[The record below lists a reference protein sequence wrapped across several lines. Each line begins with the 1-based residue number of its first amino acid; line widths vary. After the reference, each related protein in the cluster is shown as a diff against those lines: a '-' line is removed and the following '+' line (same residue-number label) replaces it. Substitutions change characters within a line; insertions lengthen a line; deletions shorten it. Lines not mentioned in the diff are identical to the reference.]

1 MTNFT
6 LYEINKQFQAAMDLY
21 ESAADEIVDT
31 ETGEV
36 RRIADVLDELQLSRK
51 DKIDNIVR
59 FIKNLRSNS
68 EAAMTEA
75 DILMKRANRF
85 DKKAEQ
91 MESYLLSQLG
101 DCKKLETP
109 LYTLKVRVS
118 KSTCCP
124 TDEEAIQR
132 LPEGFWN
139 IKTTVKVTPDKKA
152 IKAALEKGEKL
163 EGCSIVENRRLS
175 IN

>member
-1 MTNFT
+1 MT
-6 LYEINKQFQAAMDLY
+6 LYEINAQFAEAIELY
-21 ESAADEIVDT
+21 ENGVDEIVDT

-36 RRIADVLDELQLSRK
+36 KSLADVLAELNMSREE
-51 DKIDNIVR
+51 KIENTVR
-59 FIKNLRSNS
+59 YIKNLRADSES
-68 EAAMTEA
+68 ARAEAANLIERA
-75 DILMKRANRF
+75 DRF

-91 MESYLLSQLG
+91 LESYLLSQLG
-101 DCKKLETP
+101 ACKKLETP

-152 IKAALEKGEKL
+152 IKAALEKGERL
-163 EGCSIVENRRLS
+163 EGCSIVENKRLS
-175 IN
+175 IS

>member
-1 MTNFT
+1 MT
-6 LYEINKQFQAAMDLY
+6 LYEINEQFSAAMEMY
-21 ESAADEIVDT
+21 EAGVDEVVDT

-36 RRIADVLDELQLSRK
+36 KSLSDVLAELHMSREE
-51 DKIDNIVR
+51 KIENTVR
-59 FIKNLRSNS
+59 YIKNLRADSESARAEASNLM
-68 EAAMTEA
+68 ERA
-75 DILMKRANRF
+75 DRF
-85 DKKAEQ
+85 DKKSEQ
-91 MESYLLSQLG
+91 LESYLLSQLG

-139 IKTTVKVTPDKKA
+139 IKTTVKVAPDKKA

-163 EGCSIVENRRLS
+163 EGCSIVENKRLS
-175 IN
+175 IS

>member
-1 MTNFT
+1 MT
-6 LYEINKQFQAAMDLY
+6 LYEINAQFAEAIELY
-21 ESAADEIVDT
+21 ENGVDGIVDT

-36 RRIADVLDELQLSRK
+36 KSLADVLAELNMSREE
-51 DKIDNIVR
+51 KIENTVR
-59 FIKNLRSNS
+59 YIKNLRADSES
-68 EAAMTEA
+68 ARAEAANLIERA
-75 DILMKRANRF
+75 DRF

-91 MESYLLSQLG
+91 LESYLLSQLG
-101 DCKKLETP
+101 ACKKLETP
-109 LYTLKVRVS
+109 LYTLKVRTS

-139 IKTTVKVTPDKKA
+139 IKTTVKITPDKKA

-163 EGCSIVENRRLS
+163 EGCSIVENKRLS

>member
-1 MTNFT
+1 MT
-6 LYEINKQFQAAMDLY
+6 LYEINAQFAEAIELY
-21 ESAADEIVDT
+21 ENGVDEVVDT

-36 RRIADVLDELQLSRK
+36 KSLADVLNELHISREE
-51 DKIDNIVR
+51 KIENTVR
-59 FIKNLRSNS
+59 YIKNLRADSES
-68 EAAMTEA
+68 ARAEAANLIERA
-75 DILMKRANRF
+75 DRF

-91 MESYLLSQLG
+91 LEAYLLSQLG
-101 DCKKLETP
+101 ACKKLETP

-163 EGCSIVENRRLS
+163 EGCSIVENKRLS

>member
-1 MTNFT
+1 MT
-6 LYEINKQFQAAMDLY
+6 LYEINEQFSAAMEMY
-21 ESAADEIVDT
+21 ENGVDEIVDT

-36 RRIADVLDELQLSRK
+36 KSLADVLAELNMSREQ
-51 DKIDNIVR
+51 KIENTVR
-59 FIKNLRSNS
+59 YIKNLRADSESARAEASNLV
-68 EAAMTEA
+68 ERA
-75 DILMKRANRF
+75 DRF

-91 MESYLLSQLG
+91 LEAYLLSQLG

-109 LYTLKVRVS
+109 LYTVKVRTS

-163 EGCSIVENRRLS
+163 EGCSIVENKRLS

>member
-1 MTNFT
+1 MT
-6 LYEINKQFQAAMDLY
+6 LYAINEQFAAAMEMY
-21 ESAADEIVDT
+21 EAGVDEVVDT

-36 RRIADVLDELQLSRK
+36 KSLADVLAELNMSREQ
-51 DKIDNIVR
+51 KIDNTVR
-59 FIKNLRSNS
+59 YIKNLRADSESARAEASNLV
-68 EAAMTEA
+68 ERA
-75 DILMKRANRF
+75 DRF

-91 MESYLLSQLG
+91 LESYLLSQLG

-109 LYTLKVRVS
+109 LYTLKVRTT

>member
-1 MTNFT
+1 MT
-6 LYEINKQFQAAMDLY
+6 LYEINAQFAEAIELY
-21 ESAADEIVDT
+21 ENGVDKIVDT

-36 RRIADVLDELQLSRK
+36 KSLADVLAELNMSREE
-51 DKIDNIVR
+51 KIENTVR
-59 FIKNLRSNS
+59 YIKNLRADSES
-68 EAAMTEA
+68 ARAEAANLIERA
-75 DILMKRANRF
+75 DRF

-91 MESYLLSQLG
+91 LESYLLSQLG
-101 DCKKLETP
+101 ACKKLETP

-139 IKTTVKVTPDKKA
+139 IKTTVKITPDKKA

-163 EGCSIVENRRLS
+163 EGCSIVENKRLS

>member
-1 MTNFT
+1 MT
-6 LYEINKQFQAAMDLY
+6 LYEINEQFAAAIELY
-21 ESAADEIVDT
+21 ENGVDEVVDT

-36 RRIADVLDELQLSRK
+36 KSLADVLTELHMSREE
-51 DKIDNIVR
+51 KIENTVR
-59 FIKNLRSNS
+59 YIKNLRADSESARAEASNLV
-68 EAAMTEA
+68 ERA
-75 DILMKRANRF
+75 DRF

-91 MESYLLSQLG
+91 LESYLLSQLG
-101 DCKKLETP
+101 DSKKLETP
-109 LYTLKVRVS
+109 LYTLKVRTT

-163 EGCSIVENRRLS
+163 EGCSIVENKRLS

>member
-1 MTNFT
+1 MT
-6 LYEINKQFQAAMDLY
+6 LYEINAQFAEAIELY
-21 ESAADEIVDT
+21 ENGIDEVVDT

-36 RRIADVLDELQLSRK
+36 KSLADVLAELNMSREQ
-51 DKIDNIVR
+51 KIENTVR
-59 FIKNLRSNS
+59 YIKNLRADSESARAEASNLV
-68 EAAMTEA
+68 ERA
-75 DILMKRANRF
+75 DRF

-91 MESYLLSQLG
+91 LESYLLSQLG
-101 DCKKLETP
+101 DCKKMETP
-109 LYTLKVRVS
+109 LYTLKVRTS

-163 EGCSIVENRRLS
+163 EGCSIVGNKGLRIS
-175 IN
+175 

>member
-1 MTNFT
+1 MT
-6 LYEINKQFQAAMDLY
+6 LYEINEQFAAAIELY
-21 ESAADEIVDT
+21 ENGVDEVVDT

-36 RRIADVLDELQLSRK
+36 KSLADVLAELNMSREQ
-51 DKIDNIVR
+51 KIENTVR
-59 FIKNLRSNS
+59 YIKNLRADSESARAEASNLV
-68 EAAMTEA
+68 ERA
-75 DILMKRANRF
+75 DRF

-91 MESYLLSQLG
+91 LESYLLSQLG
-101 DCKKLETP
+101 DYKKLETP
-109 LYTLKVRVS
+109 LYTVKVRTS

-163 EGCSIVENRRLS
+163 EGCSILENKRLS
-175 IN
+175 IS

>member
-1 MTNFT
+1 MT
-6 LYEINKQFQAAMDLY
+6 LYEINAQFAEAIELY
-21 ESAADEIVDT
+21 ENGVDEVVDT

-36 RRIADVLDELQLSRK
+36 RSLADVLAELNMSRDE
-51 DKIDNIVR
+51 KIENTVR
-59 FIKNLRSNS
+59 YIKNLRADS
-68 EAAMTEA
+68 EAVRAEA
-75 DILMKRANRF
+75 AALIERADRF
-85 DKKAEQ
+85 DKKSEQ
-91 MESYLLSQLG
+91 LESYLLSQLG

-139 IKTTVKVTPDKKA
+139 VKTTVKVTPDKKA

>member
-1 MTNFT
+1 MT
-6 LYEINKQFQAAMDLY
+6 LYEINAQFAEAIELY
-21 ESAADEIVDT
+21 ENGVDGIVDT

-36 RRIADVLDELQLSRK
+36 KSLADVLAELNMSREE
-51 DKIDNIVR
+51 KIENTVR
-59 FIKNLRSNS
+59 YIKNLRADSES
-68 EAAMTEA
+68 ARAEAANLIERA
-75 DILMKRANRF
+75 DRF

-91 MESYLLSQLG
+91 LESYLLSQLG
-101 DCKKLETP
+101 ACKKLETP

-139 IKTTVKVTPDKKA
+139 IKTTVKITPDKKA

-163 EGCSIVENRRLS
+163 EGCSIVENKRLS
-175 IN
+175 IS

>member
-1 MTNFT
+1 MT
-6 LYEINKQFQAAMDLY
+6 LYEINEQFSAAMEMY
-21 ESAADEIVDT
+21 EAGVDEVVDT

-36 RRIADVLDELQLSRK
+36 RSLADVLNELHISREE
-51 DKIDNIVR
+51 KIENTVR
-59 FIKNLRSNS
+59 YIKNLRADSES
-68 EAAMTEA
+68 ARAEAANLIERA
-75 DILMKRANRF
+75 DRF

-91 MESYLLSQLG
+91 LESYLLSQLG

-109 LYTLKVRVS
+109 LYTVKVRTT

-163 EGCSIVENRRLS
+163 EGCSIVENKRLS
-175 IN
+175 IS

>member
-1 MTNFT
+1 MT
-6 LYEINKQFQAAMDLY
+6 LYEINAQFVEAIELY
-21 ESAADEIVDT
+21 ENGVDEVVDT

-36 RRIADVLDELQLSRK
+36 RSLADVLNELHISREE
-51 DKIDNIVR
+51 KIENTVR
-59 FIKNLRSNS
+59 YIKNLRADSES
-68 EAAMTEA
+68 ATAEAANLIERA
-75 DILMKRANRF
+75 DRF

-91 MESYLLSQLG
+91 LESYLLSQLG
-101 DCKKLETP
+101 ACKKLETP

-139 IKTTVKVTPDKKA
+139 IKTTVKITPDKKA

-163 EGCSIVENRRLS
+163 EGCSIVENKRLS

>member
-1 MTNFT
+1 MT
-6 LYEINKQFQAAMDLY
+6 LYEINEQFSAAMEMY
-21 ESAADEIVDT
+21 EAGVDEVVDT

-36 RRIADVLDELQLSRK
+36 KSLADVLAELHMSREE
-51 DKIDNIVR
+51 KIENTVR
-59 FIKNLRSNS
+59 YIKNLRADSES
-68 EAAMTEA
+68 ARAEAANLIERA
-75 DILMKRANRF
+75 DRF

-91 MESYLLSQLG
+91 LEAYLLSQLG
-101 DCKKLETP
+101 DCKKMETP

-132 LPEGFWN
+132 LPKGFWN
-139 IKTTVKVTPDKKA
+139 IKVKVTPDKKA

-163 EGCSIVENRRLS
+163 EGCSIVENKRLS
-175 IN
+175 IS

>member
-1 MTNFT
+1 MT
-6 LYEINKQFQAAMDLY
+6 LYEINEQFSAAMDMY
-21 ESAADEIVDT
+21 EAGVDEVVDT

-36 RRIADVLDELQLSRK
+36 KSLSDVPTELNMSREE
-51 DKIDNIVR
+51 KIENTVR
-59 FIKNLRSNS
+59 YIKNLRADS
-68 EAAMTEA
+68 EAVRAEA
-75 DILMKRANRF
+75 ATLMERADRF

-91 MESYLLSQLG
+91 LEAYLLSQLG

-163 EGCSIVENRRLS
+163 EGCSIVENKRLS
-175 IN
+175 IS

>member
-1 MTNFT
+1 MT
-6 LYEINKQFQAAMDLY
+6 LYEINEQFSAAMEMY
-21 ESAADEIVDT
+21 ENGVDEIVDT

-36 RRIADVLDELQLSRK
+36 KSLADVLAELHMSRDE
-51 DKIDNIVR
+51 KIENTVR
-59 FIKNLRSNS
+59 YIKNLRADSES
-68 EAAMTEA
+68 ARAEAANLIERA
-75 DILMKRANRF
+75 DRF

-91 MESYLLSQLG
+91 LESYLLFQLG

-109 LYTLKVRVS
+109 LYTVKVRTT

-124 TDEEAIQR
+124 TYEEAIQR

-163 EGCSIVENRRLS
+163 EGCYIVENKRLS
-175 IN
+175 IS

>member
-1 MTNFT
+1 MT
-6 LYEINKQFQAAMDLY
+6 LYEINAQFAEAIELY
-21 ESAADEIVDT
+21 ENGVDEIVDT

-36 RRIADVLDELQLSRK
+36 KSLADVLAELNMSREE
-51 DKIDNIVR
+51 KIENTVR
-59 FIKNLRSNS
+59 YIKNLRADSES
-68 EAAMTEA
+68 ARAEAANLIERA
-75 DILMKRANRF
+75 DRF

-91 MESYLLSQLG
+91 LESYLLSQLG
-101 DCKKLETP
+101 ACKKLETP

-163 EGCSIVENRRLS
+163 EGCSIIENKRLS
-175 IN
+175 IS

>member
-1 MTNFT
+1 MT
-6 LYEINKQFQAAMDLY
+6 LYEINAQFAEAIELY
-21 ESAADEIVDT
+21 ENGIDEVVDT
-31 ETGEV
+31 ETGELKSL
-36 RRIADVLDELQLSRK
+36 ADVLAELNMSREQ
-51 DKIDNIVR
+51 KIDNTVR
-59 FIKNLRSNS
+59 YIKNLRADSESARAEASNLV
-68 EAAMTEA
+68 ERA
-75 DILMKRANRF
+75 DRF

-91 MESYLLSQLG
+91 LESYLLFQLG

-109 LYTLKVRVS
+109 LYTVKVRTS

-152 IKAALEKGEKL
+152 IKVALEKGEKL
-163 EGCSIVENRRLS
+163 EGCSIVENKRLS

>member
-1 MTNFT
+1 MT
-6 LYEINKQFQAAMDLY
+6 LYEINEQFSAAMEMY
-21 ESAADEIVDT
+21 EAGVDEIVDT

-36 RRIADVLDELQLSRK
+36 RSLADVLAELNMSREE
-51 DKIDNIVR
+51 KIENTVR
-59 FIKNLRSNS
+59 YIKNLRADSESARAEASNLV
-68 EAAMTEA
+68 ERA
-75 DILMKRANRF
+75 DRF

-91 MESYLLSQLG
+91 LESYLLSQLG
-101 DCKKLETP
+101 DCKKMETP

-132 LPEGFWN
+132 LPRGFWN
-139 IKTTVKVTPDKKA
+139 IKTTVKVSPDKKA

-163 EGCSIVENRRLS
+163 EGCSVVENKRLS
-175 IN
+175 IS

>member
-1 MTNFT
+1 MT
-6 LYEINKQFQAAMDLY
+6 LYEINEQFSAAMEMY
-21 ESAADEIVDT
+21 EAGVDEVVDT

-36 RRIADVLDELQLSRK
+36 KSLADVLAELNMSREE
-51 DKIDNIVR
+51 KIENTVR
-59 FIKNLRSNS
+59 YIKNLRADS
-68 EAAMTEA
+68 EAVRAEA
-75 DILMKRANRF
+75 ANLIERADRF

-91 MESYLLSQLG
+91 LEAYLLSQLG
-101 DCKKLETP
+101 KCKKLETP

-139 IKTTVKVTPDKKA
+139 IKTTVKITPDKKA

-163 EGCSIVENRRLS
+163 EGCSLVENRRLS

>member
-1 MTNFT
+1 MT
-6 LYEINKQFQAAMDLY
+6 LYEINEQFSAAMEMY
-21 ESAADEIVDT
+21 EAGVDEVVDT

-36 RRIADVLDELQLSRK
+36 KSLADVLAELNMSREQ
-51 DKIDNIVR
+51 KIENTVR
-59 FIKNLRSNS
+59 YIKNLRADSESARAEASNLV
-68 EAAMTEA
+68 ERA
-75 DILMKRANRF
+75 DRF

-91 MESYLLSQLG
+91 LEAYLLSQLG

-109 LYTLKVRVS
+109 LYTLKVRIS

-124 TDEEAIQR
+124 SDEEAIQR

-139 IKTTVKVTPDKKA
+139 IKTTVKVQPDKKA

>member
-1 MTNFT
+1 MT
-6 LYEINKQFQAAMDLY
+6 LYEINEQFSAAMEMY
-21 ESAADEIVDT
+21 EAGVNEVVDT

-36 RRIADVLDELQLSRK
+36 KSIADVLAELNMSREE
-51 DKIDNIVR
+51 KIENTVR
-59 FIKNLRSNS
+59 YIKNLRADSESARAEASNLV
-68 EAAMTEA
+68 ERA
-75 DILMKRANRF
+75 DRF

-91 MESYLLSQLG
+91 LESYLLSQLG
-101 DCKKLETP
+101 DCKKMETP
-109 LYTLKVRVS
+109 LYTLKVRTS

-163 EGCSIVENRRLS
+163 EGCSIVENKRLS
-175 IN
+175 IS

>member
-1 MTNFT
+1 MT
-6 LYEINKQFQAAMDLY
+6 LYEINAQFAEAIELY
-21 ESAADEIVDT
+21 ENGVDEVVDT

-36 RRIADVLDELQLSRK
+36 KSLSDVLAELHISRGE
-51 DKIDNIVR
+51 KIENTVR
-59 FIKNLRSNS
+59 YIKNLRADSESARAEASNLI
-68 EAAMTEA
+68 ERA
-75 DILMKRANRF
+75 DRF

-91 MESYLLSQLG
+91 LESYLLSQLG
-101 DCKKLETP
+101 DCKKMETP
-109 LYTLKVRVS
+109 LYTLKVRIS

-139 IKTTVKVTPDKKA
+139 IKTAVKITPDKKA

>member
-1 MTNFT
+1 MT
-6 LYEINKQFQAAMDLY
+6 LYEINEQFSAAMEMY
-21 ESAADEIVDT
+21 ENGVDEVVDT

-36 RRIADVLDELQLSRK
+36 RSLADVLAELNMSREE
-51 DKIDNIVR
+51 KIENTVR
-59 FIKNLRSNS
+59 YIKNLRADSESARAEASNLV
-68 EAAMTEA
+68 ERA
-75 DILMKRANRF
+75 DRF

-91 MESYLLSQLG
+91 LESYLLSQLG
-101 DCKKLETP
+101 DCKKMETP
-109 LYTLKVRVS
+109 LYTLKVRTS

-163 EGCSIVENRRLS
+163 EGCSIVENKRLS

>member
-1 MTNFT
+1 MT
-6 LYEINKQFQAAMDLY
+6 LYEINEQFSAAMEMY
-21 ESAADEIVDT
+21 EAGVDEVVDT

-36 RRIADVLDELQLSRK
+36 KSLADVLAELHMSREA
-51 DKIDNIVR
+51 KIENTVR
-59 FIKNLRSNS
+59 YIKNLRADSESARAEASNLIDR
-68 EAAMTEA
+68 A
-75 DILMKRANRF
+75 DRF

-91 MESYLLSQLG
+91 LESYLLSQLG

-109 LYTLKVRVS
+109 LYTLKVRIS

-139 IKTTVKVTPDKKA
+139 VKTTVKVTPDKKA

-163 EGCSIVENRRLS
+163 EGCSIVENKRLS

>member
-1 MTNFT
+1 MT
-6 LYEINKQFQAAMDLY
+6 LYEINAQFAEAIELY
-21 ESAADEIVDT
+21 ENGVDKIVDT

-36 RRIADVLDELQLSRK
+36 KSLADVLAELNMSREE
-51 DKIDNIVR
+51 KIENTVR
-59 FIKNLRSNS
+59 YIKNLRADSES
-68 EAAMTEA
+68 ARAEAANLIERA
-75 DILMKRANRF
+75 DRF

-91 MESYLLSQLG
+91 LESYLLSQLG
-101 DCKKLETP
+101 ACKKLETP

-139 IKTTVKVTPDKKA
+139 IKTTVKITPDKKA

-163 EGCSIVENRRLS
+163 EGCSIVENKRLS
-175 IN
+175 IS

>member
-1 MTNFT
+1 MT
-6 LYEINKQFQAAMDLY
+6 LYEINEQFSAAMEMY
-21 ESAADEIVDT
+21 EAGVDEVVDT

-36 RRIADVLDELQLSRK
+36 KSLSDVLAELNMSREE
-51 DKIDNIVR
+51 KIENTVR
-59 FIKNLRSNS
+59 YIKNLRADS
-68 EAAMTEA
+68 EAARAEA
-75 DILMKRANRF
+75 ANLIERADRF

-91 MESYLLSQLG
+91 LEDYLLSQLG

-118 KSTCCP
+118 KSTYCP

-132 LPEGFWN
+132 LPERFWN
-139 IKTTVKVTPDKKA
+139 VKTTVKVTPDKKA

>member
-1 MTNFT
+1 MT
-6 LYEINKQFQAAMDLY
+6 LYEINEQFSAAMEMY
-21 ESAADEIVDT
+21 ENGIDEVVDT

-36 RRIADVLDELQLSRK
+36 RSLADVLAELNMSREE
-51 DKIDNIVR
+51 KIENTVR
-59 FIKNLRSNS
+59 YIKNLRADSESARAEASNLA
-68 EAAMTEA
+68 ERA
-75 DILMKRANRF
+75 DRF

-91 MESYLLSQLG
+91 LEAYLLSQLG
-101 DCKKLETP
+101 DCKKMETP
-109 LYTLKVRVS
+109 LYTVKVRTT

-163 EGCSIVENRRLS
+163 EGCSIVENKRLS
-175 IN
+175 IS

>member
-1 MTNFT
+1 MT
-6 LYEINKQFQAAMDLY
+6 LYEINEQFSAAMEMY
-21 ESAADEIVDT
+21 EAGVDEVVDT

-36 RRIADVLDELQLSRK
+36 KSLADVLAELNMSREE
-51 DKIDNIVR
+51 KIENTVR
-59 FIKNLRSNS
+59 YIKNLRADS
-68 EAAMTEA
+68 EAVRAEA
-75 DILMKRANRF
+75 ANLIERADRF

-91 MESYLLSQLG
+91 MEAYLLSQLG

-109 LYTLKVRVS
+109 LYTVKVS
-118 KSTCCP
+118 TTKSTCCP

-139 IKTTVKVTPDKKA
+139 IKTTVKITPDKKA

-163 EGCSIVENRRLS
+163 EGCSIVENKRLS
-175 IN
+175 IS

>member
-1 MTNFT
+1 MT
-6 LYEINKQFQAAMDLY
+6 LYEINEQFSAAMEMY
-21 ESAADEIVDT
+21 ENGVDEIVDT

-36 RRIADVLDELQLSRK
+36 KSLADVLAELHMSRDE
-51 DKIDNIVR
+51 KIENTVR
-59 FIKNLRSNS
+59 YIKNLRADSES
-68 EAAMTEA
+68 ARAEAANLIERA
-75 DILMKRANRF
+75 DRF

-91 MESYLLSQLG
+91 LESYLLFQLG

-163 EGCSIVENRRLS
+163 EGCSIVENKRLS
-175 IN
+175 IS

>member
-1 MTNFT
+1 MT
-6 LYEINKQFQAAMDLY
+6 LYEINAQFTEAIELY
-21 ESAADEIVDT
+21 ENGVDEVVDT

-36 RRIADVLDELQLSRK
+36 KSLADVLAELNMSREE
-51 DKIDNIVR
+51 KIENTVR
-59 FIKNLRSNS
+59 YIKNLRADSES
-68 EAAMTEA
+68 ARAEAANLIERA
-75 DILMKRANRF
+75 DRF

-91 MESYLLSQLG
+91 LESYLLSQLG
-101 DCKKLETP
+101 ACKKLETP

-139 IKTTVKVTPDKKA
+139 IKTTVKITPDKKA

-163 EGCSIVENRRLS
+163 EGCSIVENKRLS

>member
-1 MTNFT
+1 MT
-6 LYEINKQFQAAMDLY
+6 LYEINAQFAEAIELY
-21 ESAADEIVDT
+21 ENGVDKIVDT

-36 RRIADVLDELQLSRK
+36 KSLADVLAELNMSREE
-51 DKIDNIVR
+51 KIENTVR
-59 FIKNLRSNS
+59 YIKNLRADSES
-68 EAAMTEA
+68 ARAEAANLIERA
-75 DILMKRANRF
+75 DRF

-91 MESYLLSQLG
+91 LESYLLSQLG
-101 DCKKLETP
+101 DCKKMETP
-109 LYTLKVRVS
+109 MYTLKVRVS

-139 IKTTVKVTPDKKA
+139 IKTTVKITPDKKA

>member
-1 MTNFT
+1 MT
-6 LYEINKQFQAAMDLY
+6 LYEINEQFSAAMEMY
-21 ESAADEIVDT
+21 ENGVDEIVDT

-36 RRIADVLDELQLSRK
+36 KSLADVLAELHMSRDE
-51 DKIDNIVR
+51 KIENTVR
-59 FIKNLRSNS
+59 YIKNLRADSESARAEASNLV
-68 EAAMTEA
+68 ERA
-75 DILMKRANRF
+75 DRF

-91 MESYLLSQLG
+91 LESYLLSQLG
-101 DCKKLETP
+101 DCKKMETP
-109 LYTLKVRVS
+109 LYTLKVRTS

-163 EGCSIVENRRLS
+163 EGCYIVENKRLS
-175 IN
+175 IS

>member
-1 MTNFT
+1 MT
-6 LYEINKQFQAAMDLY
+6 LYEINEQFAAAIELY
-21 ESAADEIVDT
+21 ENGVDKVVDT

-36 RRIADVLDELQLSRK
+36 RSLADVLNELHISREE
-51 DKIDNIVR
+51 KIENTVR
-59 FIKNLRSNS
+59 YIKNLRADSES
-68 EAAMTEA
+68 ARAEAANLVERA
-75 DILMKRANRF
+75 DRF
-85 DKKAEQ
+85 DKKVEQ
-91 MESYLLSQLG
+91 LESYLLSQLG
-101 DCKKLETP
+101 TCKKLETP

-163 EGCSIVENRRLS
+163 EGCSIIENKRLS
-175 IN
+175 IS

>member
-1 MTNFT
+1 MT
-6 LYEINKQFQAAMDLY
+6 LYEINAQFAEAIELY
-21 ESAADEIVDT
+21 ENGVDKVVDT

-36 RRIADVLDELQLSRK
+36 KSLADVLAELNMSREE
-51 DKIDNIVR
+51 KIENTVR
-59 FIKNLRSNS
+59 YIKNLRADSESARAEASNLV
-68 EAAMTEA
+68 ERA
-75 DILMKRANRF
+75 DRF

-91 MESYLLSQLG
+91 LESYLLSQLG
-101 DCKKLETP
+101 ACKKLETP

-163 EGCSIVENRRLS
+163 EGCSIVENKRLS
-175 IN
+175 IS